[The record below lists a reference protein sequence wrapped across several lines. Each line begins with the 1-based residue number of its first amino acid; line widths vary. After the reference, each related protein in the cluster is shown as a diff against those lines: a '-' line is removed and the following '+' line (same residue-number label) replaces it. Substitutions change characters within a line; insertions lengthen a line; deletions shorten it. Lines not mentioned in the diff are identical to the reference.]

1 VNEAVMTG
9 RAVKTSMRALYCALA
24 AVATAHADAPLDTE
38 GSGAPPQST
47 AAFNAVDDGNPL
59 HARLDAL
66 ASPVIYVVIKDR
78 RHIRQHPGLTMSV
91 VLAWYGRDVRSDV
104 INRVKGTAASAGV
117 TADADVV
124 AEMYAPSVY
133 NDPNLAARMRP
144 TLQRVAG
151 KNHLVQLG

>member
-9 RAVKTSMRALYCALA
+9 RAVKASMRALYCALA

-38 GSGAPPQST
+38 GSGALPQST

-66 ASPVIYVVIKDR
+66 ASPGIYVVIKDR

-104 INRVKGTAASAGV
+104 INRVKGTAA
-117 TADADVV
+117 
-124 AEMYAPSVY
+124 
-133 NDPNLAARMRP
+133 NIAASDGLDRRSNFV
-144 TLQRVAG
+144 R
-151 KNHLVQLG
+151 